1 MKRNYKR
8 DYEFQKKLNIKLEKE
23 IELLKLENQEL
34 KVQCNKKDEII
45 NSVDSLRVEM
55 TQHTNAIK
63 DKRKEYDKLVE
74 DLRKMRKVMN
84 KEFFKG
90 RWRLVKFLI
99 K

>member
-1 MKRNYKR
+1 
-8 DYEFQKKLNIKLEKE
+8 
-23 IELLKLENQEL
+23 
-34 KVQCNKKDEII
+34 
-45 NSVDSLRVEM
+45 M